1 VFFKKV
7 VLDTMTKS
15 ELIGR
20 VASETGISKGNVEKV
35 LGEIISTL
43 ITSLKDDPRFPLYG
57 LGVFEVVK
65 RPKRKGRN
73 PRTGEPITIK
83 ARKMI
88 RFRASK
94 SFKDAVNTGGK

>member
-1 VFFKKV
+1 
-7 VLDTMTKS
+7 MTKS
-15 ELIGR
+15 ELIGL
-20 VASETGISKGNVEKV
+20 VATETGLSKVNVEKV
-35 LGEIISTL
+35 LSEIISTL
-43 ITSLKDDPRFPLYG
+43 ITSLKEDPRFPLYG

-73 PRTGEPITIK
+73 PRTGDPITIK
-83 ARKMI
+83 ARKMV

>member
-1 VFFKKV
+1 MIKE
-7 VLDTMTKS
+7 TNMTKS
-15 ELIGR
+15 ELIGQ
-20 VASETGISKGNVEKV
+20 VATGTGLTKVKVESVLSEVIN
-35 LGEIISTL
+35 IL
-43 ITSLKDDPRFPLYG
+43 IGSLKDAPRFPLYG

-83 ARKMI
+83 ARKMV

-94 SFKDAVNTGGK
+94 AFKDAINAGAK

>member
-1 VFFKKV
+1 
-7 VLDTMTKS
+7 MTKS
-15 ELIGR
+15 ELIGL
-20 VASETGISKGNVEKV
+20 VANRTDISKVNVEKV
-35 LGEIISTL
+35 LTEIIDTVIS
-43 ITSLKDDPRFPLYG
+43 SLKNDPRFPLYG

-83 ARKMI
+83 ARKMV